1 MKTRPAQIRTRPVAP
16 SDRAAA
22 LAARGFS
29 LIEIMIVL
37 VIIVA
42 LAGLV
47 GLTLFSR
54 QDDAKLQ
61 LARTDHSNIE
71 KAMGFFRLDFGRF
84 PTDEEG
90 VAVLWSKSSLDPDV
104 EETMWKGY
112 LNEPLPTDR
121 WGNEWGYR
129 QISENTTEDRFDLW
143 SNGPDG
149 EEGTEDDITSWEG
162 WAGEDGMGGSDLLA
176 PPSGSMGP

>member
-1 MKTRPAQIRTRPVAP
+1 MNTRPLCVRPRPALPTGRVAGV
-16 SDRAAA
+16 
-22 LAARGFS
+22 AARGFS

-54 QDDAKLQ
+54 QDEAKLQ

-71 KAMGFFRLDFGRF
+71 KALDFFRLDYGRY

-90 VAVLWSKSSLDPDV
+90 VSVLWSKSGLDPDSD
-104 EETMWKGY
+104 ETLWKTY
-112 LNEPLPTDR
+112 LQEPLAADR

-129 QISENTTEDRFDLW
+129 QVSENTTEDRFDLW

-149 EEGTEDDITSWEG
+149 EEGTDDDITSWEG
-162 WAGEDGMGGSDLLA
+162 WTGEDGLGGEDLLA
-176 PPSGSMGP
+176 PPSGG